1 MLKVKVHLIGDF
13 GALGS
18 LYGLCAEYGRN
29 DKDERERETAEHGR
43 KERKVQ
49 SLGWTWHLQYLKKRR
64 GKLRS

>member
-13 GALGS
+13 WALGS
-18 LYGLCAEYGRN
+18 FYGLRAEYGRN
-29 DKDERERETAEHGR
+29 DKDERKRETAEHGR

-49 SLGWTWHLQYLKKRR
+49 SLRWTWHLQYLKKRR